1 LHRETGASKVCGLA
15 SVLPVHRCDE
25 MLKETGAGH
34 PQSFFLSSLRGL
46 QRVAVPG
53 VVGVLGSGP
62 RLDDNDVKHVVE
74 CSIGRRDG
82 HVIAEDVG
90 ISR

>member
-1 LHRETGASKVCGLA
+1 
-15 SVLPVHRCDE
+15 
-25 MLKETGAGH
+25 
-34 PQSFFLSSLRGL
+34 
-46 QRVAVPG
+46 
-53 VVGVLGSGP
+53 
-62 RLDDNDVKHVVE
+62 LDDNDVKHVVE